1 MTGKNTAAWYGLIRW
16 TMYCISVAL
25 KQIPFKGHI
34 TKSMTM
40 RMAAPNMEEDSRSDL
55 CPGSSNS
62 WLALHHWPDH
72 QRYYFIIEKACS
84 SDFKRK
90 FPNYILCSMISRMKE
105 YIFKIAKQL
114 NFDMC
119 KHNVVAYAV
128 ICKKTSILS
137 TVNDFEKCMKVAVIF
152 KQIVTNESC

>member
-84 SDFKRK
+84 RDVERK
-90 FPNYILCSMISRMKE
+90 MKE

-114 NFDMC
+114 HFDMC
-119 KHNVVAYAV
+119 KHNFVAYAV
-128 ICKKTSILS
+128 IYNKLPILS
-137 TVNDFEKCMKVAVIF
+137 TVNDFEKCIKVAVIF
-152 KQIVTNESC
+152 KRIVTNETS